1 MSDKNTHEDQ
11 QLPLNFEQSGFPD
24 VGTDA
29 ITSNVFH
36 IASFRSASLH
46 TERPPAP
53 QSSVDSSKKPAPS
66 SEETIIQQVLAQAKH
81 LSW

>member
-1 MSDKNTHEDQ
+1 MSDKKTYEDQ

-29 ITSNVFH
+29 IASNVFH
-36 IASFRSASLH
+36 LASFRGASLQ
-46 TERPPAP
+46 TVRPGVS
-53 QSSVDSSKKPAPS
+53 QSSLDSSKNPAPS